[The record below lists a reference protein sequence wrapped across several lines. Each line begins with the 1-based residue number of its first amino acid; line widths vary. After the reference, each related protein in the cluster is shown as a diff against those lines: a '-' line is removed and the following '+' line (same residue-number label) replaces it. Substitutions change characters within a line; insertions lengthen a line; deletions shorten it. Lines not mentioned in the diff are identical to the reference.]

1 LLKPKLDG
9 ARILITGSSGWLGSE
24 TLCYLLRTLGSLS
37 LGNIVCLSTDG
48 RTFNVHENRIQSRTF
63 LELHD
68 TEGFD
73 LIIHLAF
80 LLPNNLIVA
89 DAARY
94 IELNSTIT
102 RRMEMIFKKNPKALK
117 VVLSSGAVNLD
128 SEMSETEGKLLYARS
143 KREMESVLQD
153 DQSIILRLWSTTGH
167 HIPVN
172 SSYAIS
178 DFINRA
184 ILNENILIK
193 RNVKRSYIDFQD
205 ILGMTLGYILD
216 SGRGI
221 YNSGGQVTTVEDL
234 ARLVISALNS
244 NSEIIVENRAAV
256 DDLNYISP
264 ECEIPTKYIVSP
276 MSLESQV
283 KNTLTSLIYPT
294 KSLN

>member
-1 LLKPKLDG
+1 MIKSKLDG

-24 TLCYLLRTLGSLS
+24 TLCYLLKTLGPLS
-37 LGNIVCLSTDG
+37 LADMVCLSTDG
-48 RTFNVHENRIQSRTF
+48 RTFDVHENRIQSRSF
-63 LELHD
+63 WELHNF
-68 TEGFD
+68 EGFD

-80 LLPNNLIVA
+80 LLPHNNVA
-89 DAARY
+89 AAAPRY
-94 IELNSTIT
+94 MEINSRIT
-102 RRMEMIFKKNPKALK
+102 QKMEMIFKKNPEALK

-128 SEMSETEGKLLYARS
+128 SEMSESEDKLLYARS

-167 HIPVN
+167 HMPIN

-184 ILNENILIK
+184 VLNENILIK
-193 RNVKRSYIDFQD
+193 SNAKRTYVDFQD
-205 ILGMTLGYILD
+205 ILGMTLEYILD
-216 SGRGI
+216 FGRGI
-221 YNSGGQVTTVEDL
+221 FNSGGQVTTIEDM

-244 NSEIIVENRAAV
+244 KSEIFIENNFAG

-264 ECEIPTKYIVSP
+264 ECEIPKKYLTCP

-283 KNTLTSLIYPT
+283 INTLTLLSR
-294 KSLN
+294 SE